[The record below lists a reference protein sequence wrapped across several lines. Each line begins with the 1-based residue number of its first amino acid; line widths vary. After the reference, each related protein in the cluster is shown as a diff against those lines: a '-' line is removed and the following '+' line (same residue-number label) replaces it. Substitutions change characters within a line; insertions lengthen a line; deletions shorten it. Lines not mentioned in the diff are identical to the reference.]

1 MAATAGAL
9 HGAPHSAD
17 DTSWLGQWLPVRAY
31 RAAPH
36 RAMPATLVVERR
48 HGPGSPPLAERSGR
62 PTWLA
67 KPAASRLDPE
77 RVDRIARLVHQI
89 AAAAVETGAEGRAAL
104 PAFLQLAELVTG
116 DETALAV
123 ARATVASATALLPD
137 RVADLSARHL
147 AAEALAW
154 LEQELAVVGSD
165 AGRQPEGGC

>member
-1 MAATAGAL
+1 MAATADAL

-48 HGPGSPPLAERSGR
+48 GGPGSPPLAERSGR
-62 PTWLA
+62 PTWL
-67 KPAASRLDPE
+67 KPPASRLDPE

-165 AGRQPEGGC
+165 AERRPEGKC